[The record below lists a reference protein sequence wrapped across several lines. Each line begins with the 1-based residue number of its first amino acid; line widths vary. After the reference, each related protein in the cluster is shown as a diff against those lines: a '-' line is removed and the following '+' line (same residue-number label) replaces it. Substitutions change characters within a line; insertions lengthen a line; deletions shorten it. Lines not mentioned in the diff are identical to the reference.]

1 MTVVL
6 AWLRLELRR
15 RWRSLV
21 VIALLIAVSVGTVM
35 SALEGARRTASA
47 IERLRSRTLP
57 ATVAVLANTP
67 NFDWRAVHRLPEV
80 TAFTTIGPTF
90 ALEGFPAEA
99 VAEPALLTN
108 TARTIERPV
117 IASGRMFDASS
128 TDEGVAPAEFASRF
142 HLKVGDTVSLILPT
156 SKELMAAV
164 MAGGGG
170 HFTGPRLRIRVVG
183 IGVSHW
189 FGDSLLL
196 APGVA
201 ARYAANLVG
210 SAGNSDRPL
219 FANALI
225 RLRGGA
231 ADMPRFRADVVRV
244 TGRPDLEVVDVAVWA
259 DRPVQQESS
268 FAARCLVAFAAA
280 AFAAAL
286 FLVGQAISRYAAL
299 NAFELRLLRSLGLT
313 PGQAMMAAAAGPTIA
328 GVIGVLLGGIGATLA
343 SPLFPIGAARAAEP
357 NPGVSVDWLVLGF
370 GGSAA
375 VLVVAAASL
384 AAARFQLR
392 ARTRLTG
399 RRSAVASGLAR
410 AGFPAP
416 VVIGARLALEAGRGR
431 SSLPVRPA
439 LIGASLG
446 VLGVLAAL
454 TFSRG
459 VSDAASHPER
469 FGQTYQL
476 SAEVGNDGQD
486 FGPVDTYA
494 AALRAHPEVTGV
506 DNARIAVAS
515 SDEGKS
521 SITLYA
527 YNVRTKPLAVV
538 VTSGRMPRA
547 ADEVLLAPQS
557 LQTLHAS
564 VGDRVV
570 LAGSKTRSTFTVTGS
585 GLVPE
590 GFHNSYADGGWL
602 TDSGFD
608 ALFKG
613 FKFHLVYVSVTASE
627 RTPAAGPR
635 LSAALGREN
644 RMLGD
649 FQLSSPEPL
658 TQLTALRD
666 VRDLPRFLG
675 AFLAV
680 LGIGAV
686 GHALVTAV
694 RRRSGQLAV
703 LRAVGMTPWQ
713 CRTVALTHA
722 TVIGLVGLLFGLP
735 LGLALGRIVWR
746 TVADYTP
753 FQYVPPLDVMALLLL
768 IPATLLAVNLLAIW
782 PGRQAGKLHVAE
794 VLRAE

>member
-1 MTVVL
+1 MSVVI

-21 VIALLIAVSVGTVM
+21 VVALLVAVSVGTVM
-35 SALEGARRTASA
+35 TALEGARRNASA

-57 ATVAVLANTP
+57 ATAAVLANTP
-67 NFDWRAVHRLPEV
+67 NFDWRAVRRLPEV
-80 TAFTTIGPTF
+80 AAFTTIGPTF
-90 ALEGFPAEA
+90 ALKGFPAEA
-99 VAEPALLTN
+99 VAEPALLPS

-117 IASGRMFDASS
+117 IASGRMFDADSS
-128 TDEGVAPAEFASRF
+128 DEGVVPAEFASRF
-142 HLKVGDTVSLILPT
+142 HIKVGDTVSLRLPT
-156 SKELMAAV
+156 PKELMAAV
-164 MAGGGG
+164 LAGSSG
-170 HFTGPRLRIRVVG
+170 HFTGPQLRIRVVG
-183 IGVSHW
+183 TSISHW

-196 APGVA
+196 APGVTT
-201 ARYAANLVG
+201 RYAANLVG
-210 SAGNSDRPL
+210 SGGNSDRPL
-219 FANALI
+219 FANALV

-231 ADMPRFRADVVRV
+231 ADMSRFRADVARV
-244 TGRPDLEVVDVAVWA
+244 TGRPDLEVIDVAVWEDHPA
-259 DRPVQQESS
+259 QQQSS
-268 FAARCLVAFAAA
+268 FAARCLVAFGAA

-286 FLVGQAISRYAAL
+286 FLVGQAISRYVAL
-299 NAFELRLLRSLGLT
+299 NAFELRSLRGLGLSQ
-313 PGQAMMAAAAGPTIA
+313 GQGMMAAAAGPTA
-328 GVIGVLLGGIGATLA
+328 SGAIGVLLGGVGAILA
-343 SPLFPIGAARAAEP
+343 SQLFPIGEVATAEP
-357 NPGVSVDWLVLGF
+357 HPGISVDWLVLGLV
-370 GGSAA
+370 GAGA
-375 VLVVAAASL
+375 VLLVL
-384 AAARFQLR
+384 AGALTAARFQLSER
-392 ARTRLTG
+392 SRPTG
-399 RRSAVASGLAR
+399 RRSAVASAMAG

-416 VVIGARLALEAGRGR
+416 VVIGTRLALESGRGR

-439 LIGASLG
+439 LIGATLG

-454 TFSRG
+454 TFSGG

-494 AALRAHPEVTGV
+494 EALRGRPEVTGV

-515 SDEGKS
+515 STGGKS

-527 YNVRTKPLAVV
+527 YNVLPKPLDVV
-538 VTSGRMPRA
+538 VTSGRMPRS

-557 LQTLHAS
+557 LQSLHAS

-570 LAGSKTRSTFTVTGS
+570 LAGSKGSSTFTVTGS
-585 GLVPE
+585 GLVPQ
-590 GFHNSYADGGWL
+590 GFHNNYADGGWL

-608 ALFKG
+608 TLFKG
-613 FKFHLVYVSVTASE
+613 YKFHLVYVSVAASE
-627 RTPAAGPR
+627 ATPDAGQR

-644 RMLGD
+644 PKLAD
-649 FQLSSPEPL
+649 FQLSSPDPL
-658 TQLTALRD
+658 TQLAALRD
-666 VRDLPRFLG
+666 VRVLPRLLG

-680 LGIGAV
+680 LGVGAV

-703 LRAVGMTPWQ
+703 LRAIGMTPWQ

-722 TVIGLVGLLFGLP
+722 TVIGLVGLIFGLP

-753 FQYVPPLDVMALLLL
+753 FQYVPPLDVTALLLL

-782 PGRQAGKLHVAE
+782 PGRQAGKLHLAQ